1 MIFPQNAVDK
11 LGFTEIKEYIKE
23 KCLSESARDL
33 VDRIQP
39 QRKREEIKRF
49 LNQTEEYKNLILHD
63 APLVIDHFYPLKP
76 LAEKARLEGAFLSE
90 EDFFKIFRSL
100 RTVFS
105 IIQYFEKREGR
116 YPYLEILFEHLPI
129 EKVILREIEGVLNKE
144 GKIKE
149 DASPELWGIHKN
161 ILKKEQEARKK
172 MDALL
177 REAQA
182 KNYTADGGLTIRS
195 GRLCIPVLAE
205 HKRKIKGL
213 IHDESSTGQTV
224 YLEPNAVFELN
235 NAIRDLQ
242 FDKKREVHRILQG
255 LTDKIRPFI
264 PLFHQYHGLLTKV
277 DFVRAKA
284 LFAKEI
290 EGEMPEIISGN
301 TISLEHARH
310 PLLLL
315 QSLQGTHSEVVPLNL
330 KIDEKDRILLVSGPN
345 AGGKSVCLKTVGLLQ
360 IMVQSGLLIP
370 ADPTSQ
376 IGVFNA
382 VFSDIGDDQSIE
394 SDLSTYSAH
403 LTNMKVFTNKA
414 NEKSLVLIDE
424 FGTGTDPKFGG
435 PMAEAVLEILNRKK
449 VKGVITTHYSNL
461 KIFADSTEGLINASM
476 LFDSKRLQPL
486 YILQVGKPGSSYAFE
501 IAQNIGLNKEVLEL
515 AKKKIGEEQR
525 RMESLLVDLE
535 REKKTVH
542 DIKIAVRK
550 QERELL
556 EERKKTKELQEYLDA
571 NRRKLLREAKEEAR
585 QVLKN
590 ANKLIENTISEIK
603 HTGAE
608 KESTK
613 KLRKNIHNAIES
625 HREKKKPVPKRHTSV
640 AGHTSEEL
648 KVGDWVKLVD
658 TGTEGEV
665 IDIAKNENVIIALGD
680 LRTVVKKSRL
690 QKLRSKEKSKAK
702 KNIRKSMTALATDF
716 SSELDVRGMRTEEA
730 LDTIES
736 SLDQAVMLGYSS
748 IKILHGK
755 GNGILRRFIREYLDH
770 YPHISH
776 YEDEHADR
784 GGEGI
789 TYAYLK

>member
-1 MIFPQNAVDK
+1 
-11 LGFTEIKEYIKE
+11 
-23 KCLSESARDL
+23 
-33 VDRIQP
+33 
-39 QRKREEIKRF
+39 
-49 LNQTEEYKNLILHD
+49 
-63 APLVIDHFYPLKP
+63 
-76 LAEKARLEGAFLSE
+76 
-90 EDFFKIFRSL
+90 
-100 RTVFS
+100 
-105 IIQYFEKREGR
+105 
-116 YPYLEILFEHLPI
+116 
-129 EKVILREIEGVLNKE
+129 
-144 GKIKE
+144 
-149 DASPELWGIHKN
+149 
-161 ILKKEQEARKK
+161 
-172 MDALL
+172 
-177 REAQA
+177 
-182 KNYTADGGLTIRS
+182 
-195 GRLCIPVLAE
+195 
-205 HKRKIKGL
+205 
-213 IHDESSTGQTV
+213 
-224 YLEPNAVFELN
+224 
-235 NAIRDLQ
+235 
-242 FDKKREVHRILQG
+242 
-255 LTDKIRPFI
+255 
-264 PLFHQYHGLLTKV
+264 
-277 DFVRAKA
+277 
-284 LFAKEI
+284 
-290 EGEMPEIISGN
+290 
-301 TISLEHARH
+301 
-310 PLLLL
+310 
-315 QSLQGTHSEVVPLNL
+315 HSEVVPLNL

-370 ADPTSQ
+370 ADPSSQ

-542 DIKIAVRK
+542 DIKTAVRK

-556 EERKKTKELQEYLDA
+556 EERKKTKELQEYLDV

-613 KLRKNIHNAIES
+613 KLRKNIHNAIET

-702 KNIRKSMTALATDF
+702 KNIRKSMTALAADF

-736 SLDQAVMLGYSS
+736 SLDQAVML
-748 IKILHGK
+748 
-755 GNGILRRFIREYLDH
+755 
-770 YPHISH
+770 
-776 YEDEHADR
+776 
-784 GGEGI
+784 
-789 TYAYLK
+789 